1 MKQTTKIEVFEK
13 DKRTYDYEYD
23 ERNNRV
29 KELIY
34 NYNDELI
41 SKSYTKYNDENRVVE
56 VEEEDLNQYKLTQY
70 QYEGENVIKV
80 SILDKNKKIISWT
93 EFIYDES
100 GKNKQLTQYITDEV
114 DPESYRKLYEI
125 KRTYSLDE

>member
-1 MKQTTKIEVFEK
+1 MKQTTKIEVLEK

-70 QYEGENVIKV
+70 QYDVIKV
-80 SILDKNKKIISWT
+80 SILDKI
-93 EFIYDES
+93 
-100 GKNKQLTQYITDEV
+100 
-114 DPESYRKLYEI
+114 RK
-125 KRTYSLDE
+125 